1 VGNREDKT
9 QQVGFQLIR
18 NATMKLTY
26 AGTTF
31 LIDPMLAVK
40 GAYKGFD
47 GTPRS
52 ELRNPLVDLPCRL
65 PTYSKPTRSS

>member
-1 VGNREDKT
+1 
-9 QQVGFQLIR
+9 
-18 NATMKLTY
+18 M

-52 ELRNPLVDLPCRL
+52 ELRNPLVDLPV
-65 PTYSKPTRSS
+65 PITDATHKPTRSS